1 MSQEQLRLLVQ
12 FFKVM
17 ADESRLKIVGLLS
30 TGERSVGEL
39 AVLLGLQEPTVSHH
53 LGRLRELDL
62 VEVRAEGNTRYYWL
76 NRRRLEALNRQLMR
90 VDEADSWVRELNMDE
105 AERKILAD
113 YTANGRLRQIPAR
126 QKKLLV
132 ILRWLAGQFEPGRR
146 YTEPEVNEMLRRYHE
161 DYAYLRRELIDFHLL
176 EREGG
181 GGLYWRPAEPPQP

>member
-1 MSQEQLRLLVQ
+1 MSQEQLRVLVQ

-30 TGERSVGEL
+30 TGERSVGEM
-39 AVLLGLQEPTVSHH
+39 AELLGLQEPTVSHH

-76 NRRRLEALNRQLMR
+76 NRRQLEALSRQLVR
-90 VDEADSWVRELNMDE
+90 VDEADSWVGELNMDE

-113 YTANGRLRQIPAR
+113 YIANGRLKQIPSK

-132 ILRWLAGQFEPGRR
+132 ILRWLAGQFEPGKQ
-146 YTEPEVNEMLRRYHE
+146 YAESEVNDVLRRYHE
-161 DYAYLRRELIDFHLL
+161 DYAYLRRELVDFHLL
-176 EREGG
+176 KREGG
-181 GGLYWRPAEPPQP
+181 GGLYWRPTSQEIT